1 MERRVGFC
9 GAMALAVVLLVG
21 SAEAQRRVTVTANEL
36 IQRNHVLEVSVGT
49 EVVWADPHFDRV
61 WFPSSS
67 GNPRVERT
75 PGGFRAVFERVGE
88 YRGTFTLVSA
98 HRGADV
104 YPMRVLVKPVN

>member
-1 MERRVGFC
+1 MQKRVGFW
-9 GAMALAVVLLVG
+9 GVVVAIVLVVGTAV
-21 SAEAQRRVTVTANEL
+21 AQGRVIVTANDL

-61 WFPSSS
+61 WFPSSAGS
-67 GNPRVERT
+67 PRVERT
-75 PGGFRAVFERVGE
+75 PAGFRAVFERVGE

-98 HRGADV
+98 HRAADV